1 MKKIYFLLFFFSLI
15 LASCS
20 KEDKSVTPPE
30 VSAVV
35 NGRIS
40 VPGETIS
47 FASIKL
53 DNDPKQST
61 SSRNGTFEFYGV
73 PNGEHS
79 LSIVSVL
86 ASGASITKTI
96 TFSVSFNNVD
106 LGTIVLPKPSNITVL
121 DSLSKAGSLT
131 LKWNRS
137 TDPAFKEYSLY
148 RKGTSDVDDMSGELI
163 FHSASAADTV
173 FSDTYESG
181 VTRYYRVY
189 ARTSTGALYTGNT
202 QGVNIPPLPPLS
214 NGNFEQTK
222 NGRMPDGWTY
232 NNQGVPT
239 YSYINLSTSEV
250 KEGQYSLEL
259 NWTDSIANY
268 SHMANLYQKLVTSSL
283 TPGKT
288 YKFSFWIK
296 SQVGK
301 AVVSLYINDVGTDL
315 EIPSGQD
322 WTEMSY
328 TFQMTSDIRDMR
340 VEIISSEKAGPRLKA
355 WVDDMKI
362 TALD

>member
-1 MKKIYFLLFFFSLI
+1 MKNIYFLLFLSLV
-15 LASCS
+15 LVSCG
-20 KEDKSVTPPE
+20 KEDKSVSPE

-35 NGRIS
+35 RGRIS

-47 FASIKL
+47 YSTVKL
-53 DNDPKQST
+53 DNDPQQSAT
-61 SSRNGTFEFYGV
+61 SQNGTFEFYGV
-73 PNGEHS
+73 TNGEHT
-79 LSIVSVL
+79 LSISSAL
-86 ASGASITKTI
+86 SSGSSITKTI

-106 LGTIVLPKPSNITVL
+106 FGTVVLPRPSNIIVL

-137 TDPAFKEYSLY
+137 TDPEFKEYSLY
-148 RKGTSDVDDMSGELI
+148 RKSTSNVDDMSGELV
-163 FHSASAADTV
+163 FHSASAKDTV
-173 FSDTYESG
+173 FSDTYETG
-181 VTRYYRVY
+181 VTKYYRVY
-189 ARTSTGALYTGNT
+189 ARTSSGALYTGNT
-202 QGVNIPPLPPLS
+202 QGVNIPPLPPFT
-214 NGNFEQTK
+214 NGNFEQTR

-232 NNQGVPT
+232 NNQGVPG

-250 KEGQYSLEL
+250 KEGKYSVEL

-283 TPGKT
+283 VPGKT

-301 AVVSLYINDVGTDL
+301 AVVSLYINDVGTDM

-322 WTEMSY
+322 WTELSY

-355 WVDDMKI
+355 WVDDMK
-362 TALD
+362 LEKVD